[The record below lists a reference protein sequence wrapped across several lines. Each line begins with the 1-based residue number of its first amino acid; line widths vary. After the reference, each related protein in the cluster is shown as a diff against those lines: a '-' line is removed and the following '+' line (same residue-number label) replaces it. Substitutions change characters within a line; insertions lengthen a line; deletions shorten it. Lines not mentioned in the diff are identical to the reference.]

1 MANYIINNKK
11 IIAKVGYL
19 SDTEIKKV
27 KNYIALYGYDLV
39 EYNKKEHKDLFD
51 SKKTPVNQQFTK
63 EGILQYLE
71 EKGTKEQQ
79 AKYWELY
86 NEPTK
91 KELYKKD
98 GTRKTK
104 GHIATIK
111 WFKKEFGFEN

>member
-1 MANYIINNKK
+1 MANYIIHNKK

-19 SDTEIKKV
+19 TKSEIKKIQ
-27 KNYIALYGYDLV
+27 NYKALFDYPLV
-39 EYNKKEHKDLFD
+39 EYNTKEHKDLFE
-51 SKKTPVNQQFTK
+51 KEKTPVNQQFTK
-63 EGILQYLE
+63 EGILNYLK

-91 KELYKKD
+91 KELYTKS
-98 GTRKTK
+98 GERKTK